1 MQFDLLQN
9 RNIPV
14 KVFRGP
20 YGSGKTFLALVH
32 ATYYLKTHKFD
43 KIVYVR
49 NNIEVAGTQRLG
61 ALPGEEIEKLLP
73 YIMPL
78 ADHFGSVDIL
88 QDYITQGYIEPIH
101 LGFMRG
107 RSFNNSIIFVDEAE
121 NLTTDNVKLLLGRV
135 GENSELWLLGD
146 ESQTDSDLF
155 KKNNGIA
162 SILNSLKGEKLFGT
176 IELQKT
182 ERGAVAQ
189 LSAKIK

>member
-1 MQFDLLQN
+1 
-9 RNIPV
+9 
-14 KVFRGP
+14 
-20 YGSGKTFLALVH
+20 
-32 ATYYLKTHKFD
+32 
-43 KIVYVR
+43 
-49 NNIEVAGTQRLG
+49 
-61 ALPGEEIEKLLP
+61 
-73 YIMPL
+73 
-78 ADHFGSVDIL
+78 
-88 QDYITQGYIEPIH
+88 
-101 LGFMRG
+101 MRG

-162 SILNSLKGEKLFGT
+162 ALLHNLKNESLFGT